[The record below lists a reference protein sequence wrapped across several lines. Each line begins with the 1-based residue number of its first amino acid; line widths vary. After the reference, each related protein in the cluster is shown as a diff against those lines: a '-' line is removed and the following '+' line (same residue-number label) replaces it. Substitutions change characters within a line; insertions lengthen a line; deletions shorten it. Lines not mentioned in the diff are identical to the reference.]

1 MSLHVFYFPHLSL
14 YHLSSLD
21 QKYLFSFIF
30 LPNWNSCP
38 PFLSVFQQ
46 DPLPFEDDTVVEQI
60 AISLPFSLFSAPSL
74 SIFNPSINAYV
85 PHSIF
90 HCSSYL
96 CPISF
101 IFATDCLSFL
111 SHWAPNKSFS
121 QHKWQ
126 AHRRG
131 WLFHSQTMICKSTLD
146 EM

>member
-1 MSLHVFYFPHLSL
+1 MS
-14 YHLSSLD
+14 
-21 QKYLFSFIF
+21 
-30 LPNWNSCP
+30 

-101 IFATDCLSFL
+101 IFATDCLSCL
-111 SHWAPNKSFS
+111 TGHQIRA
-121 QHKWQ
+121 
-126 AHRRG
+126 
-131 WLFHSQTMICKSTLD
+131 FHSTNDKHTGGGGYFIRKQ
-146 EM
+146 